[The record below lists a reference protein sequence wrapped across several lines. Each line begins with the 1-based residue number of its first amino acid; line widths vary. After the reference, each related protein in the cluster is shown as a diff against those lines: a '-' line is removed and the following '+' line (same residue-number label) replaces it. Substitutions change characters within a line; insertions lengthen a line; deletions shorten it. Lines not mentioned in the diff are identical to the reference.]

1 MVVKSQGVG
10 IQSSQGSVQSS
21 SSHSDGHLEVQSST
35 SQQEEEAG
43 EEQSKVVLA
52 PRTGGRGKM
61 GRGDDGEV
69 ISWVG

>member
-21 SSHSDGHLEVQSST
+21 SSHSDGHLEVQSSA
-35 SQQEEEAG
+35 SQQEEAG
-43 EEQSKVVLA
+43 EEQSEMILA
-52 PRTGGRGKM
+52 LRTGLKARV
-61 GRGDDGEV
+61 GRGDEDGEG